1 MTYYDSKYNSLT
13 FTIIVIITMFIGIVM
28 SMTYSKSI
36 QHLVVKLSV
45 QESIYKKNKK
55 IISYYEDSNIIKPYR
70 AKYELYKSPI
80 NSVPIK
86 LQLGK
91 ITRVNNSNKPKLKL
105 LLSVIHKD
113 TFETEYNNPLIK
125 NISLNYY
132 SFID

>member
-13 FTIIVIITMFIGIVM
+13 FSIIVIITMFIGIVM

-105 LLSVIHKD
+105 LLSVINKD

>member
-105 LLSVIHKD
+105 LLSVINKD

>member
-105 LLSVIHKD
+105 LLSVINKD
-113 TFETEYNNPLIK
+113 TFETENNNPLIK

>member
-105 LLSVIHKD
+105 LLSVINKD
-113 TFETEYNNPLIK
+113 TFETEFNNTLIK

>member
-91 ITRVNNSNKPKLKL
+91 LTRVNNSNKPKLKL
-105 LLSVIHKD
+105 LSVINKD
-113 TFETEYNNPLIK
+113 TFETENNNPLIK

>member
-13 FTIIVIITMFIGIVM
+13 FSIIVIITMFIGIVM

-45 QESIYKKNKK
+45 QESIYKKNNKF
-55 IISYYEDSNIIKPYR
+55 ISYYEDSNIIKPYR

-91 ITRVNNSNKPKLKL
+91 ITRVHNSNKPKLKL
-105 LLSVIHKD
+105 LLSVINKD

>member
-13 FTIIVIITMFIGIVM
+13 FSIIVIITMFIGIVM

-45 QESIYKKNKK
+45 QESIYKKNEK

-91 ITRVNNSNKPKLKL
+91 ITRVHNSNKPKLKL
-105 LLSVIHKD
+105 LLSVINKD

>member
-13 FTIIVIITMFIGIVM
+13 FSIIVIITMFIGIVM

-105 LLSVIHKD
+105 LLPVS
-113 TFETEYNNPLIK
+113 TR
-125 NISLNYY
+125 
-132 SFID
+132 

>member
-13 FTIIVIITMFIGIVM
+13 FSIIVIITMFIGIVM

-55 IISYYEDSNIIKPYR
+55 FISYYEDSNIIKPYR

-105 LLSVIHKD
+105 LLSVINKD

>member
-1 MTYYDSKYNSLT
+1 
-13 FTIIVIITMFIGIVM
+13 MFIGIVM

-91 ITRVNNSNKPKLKL
+91 LTRVNNSNKPKLEL
-105 LLSVIHKD
+105 LLSVINKD
-113 TFETEYNNPLIK
+113 TFETENNNPLIK

>member
-36 QHLVVKLSV
+36 QNLVVKLSV

-91 ITRVNNSNKPKLKL
+91 ITRVNNSNKPKLKH
-105 LLSVIHKD
+105 LLSVINKD
-113 TFETEYNNPLIK
+113 TSETEYNNPLIK

>member
-13 FTIIVIITMFIGIVM
+13 FSIIVIITMFIGIVM

-105 LLSVIHKD
+105 LLSVINKD
-113 TFETEYNNPLIK
+113 TFETENNNPLIK

>member
-91 ITRVNNSNKPKLKL
+91 LTRVNNSNKPKLKL
-105 LLSVIHKD
+105 LLSVINKD

>member
-55 IISYYEDSNIIKPYR
+55 FISYYEDSNIIKPYR

-105 LLSVIHKD
+105 LLSVINKD

>member
-13 FTIIVIITMFIGIVM
+13 FTIIIIITMFIGIVM

-55 IISYYEDSNIIKPYR
+55 FISYYEDSNIIKPYR

-105 LLSVIHKD
+105 LLSVINKD

>member
-13 FTIIVIITMFIGIVM
+13 FTIIVIITMFIGIGM

-105 LLSVIHKD
+105 LLSVINKD

>member
-86 LQLGK
+86 LKLGK
-91 ITRVNNSNKPKLKL
+91 LTRVNNSNKPKLKL
-105 LLSVIHKD
+105 LSVINKD
-113 TFETEYNNPLIK
+113 TFETENNNPLIK

>member
-55 IISYYEDSNIIKPYR
+55 ILSYYEDSNIIKRYR

-105 LLSVIHKD
+105 LLSVINKD

>member
-13 FTIIVIITMFIGIVM
+13 LTIIVIITMFIGIVM

-105 LLSVIHKD
+105 LLSVINKD

>member
-13 FTIIVIITMFIGIVM
+13 FSIIVIITMFIGIVM

-86 LQLGK
+86 LQLE
-91 ITRVNNSNKPKLKL
+91 RSP
-105 LLSVIHKD
+105 
-113 TFETEYNNPLIK
+113 E
-125 NISLNYY
+125 
-132 SFID
+132 

>member
-45 QESIYKKNKK
+45 QESIYKKNIKN

-105 LLSVIHKD
+105 LSVINKD
-113 TFETEYNNPLIK
+113 TFETENNNPLIK

>member
-13 FTIIVIITMFIGIVM
+13 FTIIVITTMFIGIVM

-55 IISYYEDSNIIKPYR
+55 FISYYEDSNIIKPYR

-105 LLSVIHKD
+105 LLSVINKD